1 MLGAFD
7 YVCVHSVDEGCRLL
21 AQGNGTAAIL
31 AGGTDLLVE
40 IRNHLKAPS
49 LLIDIKGIDALQR
62 MEANVDGPVTIGANV
77 PLNAIVESAALRER
91 YPALAAAAESIGTY
105 QLRNRATLTGNLCN
119 ASPAADGA
127 PPLLVLEAEVA
138 IAGPNGSRM
147 LPISSLF
154 AGVKR
159 THLRPGEIVTSVTI
173 PDPGTEVRS
182 AFVKQQRIRG
192 HDLAVVNA
200 AAAYAPVRGRL
211 RVAIGSCSAT
221 PLTLEP
227 VDVQGVS
234 VQAAVERTVALAKVA
249 VSPISDVRASAEYR
263 SAVLPAL
270 LRRLIERVL
279 DSKGGN

>member
-1 MLGAFD
+1 VQGDGA
-7 YVCVHSVDEGCRLL
+7 
-21 AQGNGTAAIL
+21 AAIL
-31 AGGTDLLVE
+31 AGGTDLFVE
-40 IRNHLKAPS
+40 IRNRLRSPS
-49 LLIDIKGIDALQR
+49 LLIDIKTIDALQR
-62 MEANVDGPVTIGANV
+62 LEADADGPVTIGASV
-77 PLNAIVESAALRER
+77 SLNAIAESAVLRER

-105 QLRNRATLTGNLCN
+105 QLRNRATLIGNMCN

-127 PPLLVLEAEVA
+127 PPLLVLEAEAA
-138 IAGPNGSRM
+138 ITGPDGSRR
-147 LPISSLF
+147 LPISDLF

-159 THLRPGEIVTSVTI
+159 THLHPGEIVTSITI
-173 PDPGTEVRS
+173 PDPGTEVRT
-182 AFVKQQRIRG
+182 AFLKQQRIRG

-200 AAAYAPVRGRL
+200 AVAYTPADGRL
-211 RVAIGSCSAT
+211 QVAIGSCSTT

-227 VDVQGVS
+227 VDVRGVS
-234 VQAAVERTVALAKVA
+234 VQAAVERTVTLAEAA